1 LKRDLGVLE
10 SYAALIGILVGAG
23 IFRVT
28 GEAYARTGP
37 SVVLGYVVLA
47 PVVLATSLSYVV
59 FLSTS
64 LGSGPGAEY
73 ANLARTFGGRRVAF
87 VGSWLK
93 IVSYTGAAACLA
105 VALADYLVEVARMS
119 GLELE
124 TDRWRSP
131 LAIASLLGFL
141 AIHLWGVRWFGRIQ
155 VAMCVV
161 LGISIAVLV
170 LPGLPAI
177 RAANFRPFL
186 TDGWSGFGSALPPLF
201 FAYAGFESLA
211 HAAGE
216 VRQSTSTLPRVF
228 LRGILFT
235 TLVFVSMSAVTQGV
249 LSSQAMAASS
259 APMAEAAAVYL
270 PAGASLLVAIG
281 AVFAVATS
289 LNATLFVPS
298 RLMIVLAED
307 GLLPRTLGR
316 VSSSRGTPGIGLC
329 LTTLAAAML
338 VLSGQISLSLNLAVL
353 ALVLLYAL
361 QALALLLLPR
371 MRPEVLR
378 EAKVRLSPAVMRA
391 AALFSLLSM
400 VGLAASQVLTDVR
413 HISGTGIVERI
424 RGQSLTGTELAI
436 AWGALGM
443 LVYLTSA

>member
-1 LKRDLGVLE
+1 
-10 SYAALIGILVGAG
+10 
-23 IFRVT
+23 
-28 GEAYARTGP
+28 
-37 SVVLGYVVLA
+37 
-47 PVVLATSLSYVV
+47 
-59 FLSTS
+59 
-64 LGSGPGAEY
+64 
-73 ANLARTFGGRRVAF
+73 
-87 VGSWLK
+87 
-93 IVSYTGAAACLA
+93 
-105 VALADYLVEVARMS
+105 
-119 GLELE
+119 
-124 TDRWRSP
+124 
-131 LAIASLLGFL
+131 
-141 AIHLWGVRWFGRIQ
+141 VRWFGRIQ

-211 HAAGE
+211 LAAGE
-216 VRQSTSTLPRVF
+216 VRQSTSTLPRVV

-443 LVYLTSA
+443 LVYLTSARHRSAQHFP

>member
-1 LKRDLGVLE
+1 
-10 SYAALIGILVGAG
+10 
-23 IFRVT
+23 
-28 GEAYARTGP
+28 
-37 SVVLGYVVLA
+37 
-47 PVVLATSLSYVV
+47 
-59 FLSTS
+59 
-64 LGSGPGAEY
+64 
-73 ANLARTFGGRRVAF
+73 
-87 VGSWLK
+87 
-93 IVSYTGAAACLA
+93 
-105 VALADYLVEVARMS
+105 
-119 GLELE
+119 
-124 TDRWRSP
+124 
-131 LAIASLLGFL
+131 
-141 AIHLWGVRWFGRIQ
+141 
-155 VAMCVV
+155 VV

-400 VGLAASQVLTDVR
+400 VGLAASQVLTDMR

-443 LVYLTSA
+443 LVYLTSARHRVPGGRSAPAAQELAGCVELEDRRRRVGALGLGDGTRPVQDPDVIVRVDRDRRHLAEHPVIGNRRPGRIDLELRGARLGAGGDQPGDDSNGKRKASKHGAYDTTAARS